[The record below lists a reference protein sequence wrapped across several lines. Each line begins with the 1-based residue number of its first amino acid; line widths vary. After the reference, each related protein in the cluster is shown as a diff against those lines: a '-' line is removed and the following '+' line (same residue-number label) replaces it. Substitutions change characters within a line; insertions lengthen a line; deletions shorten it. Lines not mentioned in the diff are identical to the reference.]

1 MTLTRDEHRALAFIA
16 ALLCLSAVVRVVHL
30 PATTE
35 VPGEPLD
42 LDAHIAATE
51 RVVAEAERMA
61 EPLRPGER
69 IDPNTAPLTELARLP
84 RVGPALAR
92 RILEDREARGPF
104 RTTGDLARVPGVGPR
119 LLELAA
125 PHLDLPDGPPTPA
138 IGAGPAGVA
147 GPVATPRGATAAP
160 TPPTGTINL
169 NTADAATLESLP
181 GVGPVLAARIIAHRD
196 AVGGFTSPDD
206 LLAVRG
212 IGEATLARLRHRV
225 RADP

>member
-1 MTLTRDEHRALAFIA
+1 
-16 ALLCLSAVVRVVHL
+16 
-30 PATTE
+30 
-35 VPGEPLD
+35 
-42 LDAHIAATE
+42 
-51 RVVAEAERMA
+51 VAEAERMA

-138 IGAGPAGVA
+138 IGAGPTGV
-147 GPVATPRGATAAP
+147 VARSPTAPAAMAP
-160 TPPTGTINL
+160 TAPVGTIDL
-169 NTADAATLESLP
+169 NNADAATLESLP

>member
-1 MTLTRDEHRALAFIA
+1 MKLTRDEHRALAFIA
-16 ALLCLSAVVRVVHL
+16 ALLCLSAVVRVIHL
-30 PATTE
+30 PAATA

-51 RVVAEAERMA
+51 RAVAEAERMA

-92 RILEDREARGPF
+92 RILEDREGRGPF
-104 RTTGDLARVPGVGPR
+104 RSTGDLARVPGVGPR

-138 IGAGPAGVA
+138 IGAGPAGLA
-147 GPVATPRGATAAP
+147 ARSPTAPAAMAP
-160 TPPTGTINL
+160 TAPVGPIDL

-225 RADP
+225 RAGP